1 MITKKIELLSPAK
14 DAEVG
19 IAAINHGAD
28 AVYIGGPAFGARE
41 KASNS
46 IADIERLCR
55 HAALY
60 DAKVYV
66 TLNTLLINSELERA
80 RQLAYDCWNA
90 GVDALIVQDMQLL
103 ALDLP
108 PIPLHAST
116 QCDNLTL
123 EKVQQLEQLGFSQVV
138 LGRELSLKEIR
149 AIREKTTVPLE
160 FFVHGALCVSHSG
173 QCYLSQ
179 YIGNRSAN
187 RGACAQPCRLPY
199 DLLDAEGNVLIKNR
213 HLLCLKDLNNS
224 AHLEELMDA
233 GITSFKI
240 EGRMKEADYVKNVTA
255 YYRQKLDEIFE
266 RRPEYIQ
273 SSCRDGACTVSKPT
287 NGEKPVG
294 DGARTVSTMPFEVN
308 PEKSFNRGFTDFF
321 INGRQKGID
330 SPFTPKSMGEYIGEV
345 AWCNPLRME
354 IDTDKTLHNGDG
366 LCFLNEN
373 DELIGLRADV
383 VHNVADGVPAV
394 GKRRP
399 TSNSGDAVADIVT
412 VSCNRPHG
420 AHRGAKIY
428 RNYDIEWQ
436 KQVEASTGN
445 RKIAIDLVLAETET
459 GYELVA
465 SRHCEEERRSNPD
478 EGTDSLDCRAP
489 LAMTTIHCEKIEAN
503 NPEKALENIKKKAL
517 QWGDTPFLP
526 VNLELRFTEPRL
538 IPASV
543 IGEMKRQLVE
553 KLTDALIVDHQT
565 HRDKRHLVV
574 STFNSQLS
582 TDSQLSTLN
591 SQLSTDSQL
600 STLNSQLPTDS
611 QLSTLNSQL
620 PTDSQLSTL
629 NSQLTTLPDHLMTCH
644 HCIRFANGMCS
655 KETGQK
661 ATDLFLRHGSQ
672 TFRLEFDCRHCQM
685 YVCRP

>member
-1 MITKKIELLSPAK
+1 MNTKKIELLSPAK

-28 AVYIGGPAFGARE
+28 AVYIGGPSFGARE

-66 TLNTLLINSELERA
+66 TLNTLLYIGELERA

-90 GVDALIVQDMQLL
+90 GVDALIVQDLQLL
-103 ALDLP
+103 GLDLP

-116 QCDNLTL
+116 QCDNLTV
-123 EKVQQLEQLGFSQVV
+123 ERVQQLEQLGFSQVV
-138 LGRELSLKEIR
+138 LGRELSLQEIR
-149 AIREKTTVPLE
+149 AIRAKTTVPLE

-199 DLLDAEGNVLIKNR
+199 DLLDADGNVLIKNK

-255 YYRQKLDEIFE
+255 FYRQKLDEIFE
-266 RRPEYIQ
+266 RRQEYTQ
-273 SSCRDGACTVSKPT
+273 SSRGHCHYT
-287 NGEKPVG
+287 
-294 DGARTVSTMPFEVN
+294 FEVN

-354 IDTDKTLHNGDG
+354 IATDKILHNGDG
-366 LCFLNEN
+366 LCFLDEN
-373 DELIGLRADV
+373 DELVGIRADV
-383 VHNVADGVPAV
+383 VHCRDGVH
-394 GKRRP
+394 
-399 TSNSGDAVADIVT
+399 T
-412 VSCNRPHG
+412 VSTNRPHG

-445 RKIAIDLVLAETET
+445 RKIDIDLVLAETET
-459 GYELVA
+459 GYEFFTNHGNAV
-465 SRHCEEERRSNPD
+465 S
-478 EGTDSLDCRAP
+478 
-489 LAMTTIHCEKIEAN
+489 MICEKITAI
-503 NPEKALENIKKKAL
+503 NPDKALENIRRKTL
-517 QWGDTPFLP
+517 QWGDTPFNP
-526 VNLELRFTEPRL
+526 INLELRFTEPRL
-538 IPASV
+538 IPAAV
-543 IGEMKRQLVE
+543 IGEMKRDLVA
-553 KLTDALIVDHQT
+553 KLTDALIDDHRENREIRCT
-565 HRDKRHLVV
+565 DAPHVSDDEIARDP
-574 STFNSQLS
+574 
-582 TDSQLSTLN
+582 DAI
-591 SQLSTDSQL
+591 
-600 STLNSQLPTDS
+600 
-611 QLSTLNSQL
+611 
-620 PTDSQLSTL
+620 
-629 NSQLTTLPDHLMTCH
+629 PDHLMTCH
-644 HCIRFANGMCS
+644 HCIRYANGMCLKQRS
-655 KETGQK
+655 SVETHDRAPLQT
-661 ATDLFLRHGSQ
+661 TDLFLRHGQHS
-672 TFRLEFDCRHCQM
+672 FRLEFDCRHCLM
-685 YVCRP
+685 YVHKL

>member
-1 MITKKIELLSPAK
+1 MNMKKIELLSPAK
-14 DAEVG
+14 DCEVG
-19 IAAINHGAD
+19 MAAINHGAD
-28 AVYIGGPAFGARE
+28 AVYIGGPSFGARE

-66 TLNTLLINSELERA
+66 TLNTLLYNDELERA

-103 ALDLP
+103 DLDLP

-123 EKVQQLEQLGFSQVV
+123 ERVRQLEQLGFSQVV

-179 YIGNRSAN
+179 HIGNRSAN

-199 DLLDAEGNVLIKNR
+199 DLLDADGNILLKNR
-213 HLLCLKDLNNS
+213 HLLCLKDLNNG
-224 AHLEELMDA
+224 AHLEELIDA

-240 EGRMKEADYVKNVTA
+240 EGRMKDADYVKNVTSF
-255 YYRQKLDEIFE
+255 YRQRLDEIIN
-266 RRPEYIQ
+266 RRPDLDQASRGHCHY
-273 SSCRDGACTVSKPT
+273 T
-287 NGEKPVG
+287 
-294 DGARTVSTMPFEVN
+294 FEVN

-366 LCFLNEN
+366 LCFLNN
-373 DELIGLRADV
+373 DNELVGLRADV
-383 VHNVADGVPAV
+383 VN
-394 GKRRP
+394 GK
-399 TSNSGDAVADIVT
+399 T

-428 RNYDIEWQ
+428 RNYDLEWQ
-436 KQVEASTGN
+436 KQVDASTGN
-445 RKIAIDLVLAETET
+445 RKIDIDLVLKETPD
-459 GYELVA
+459 GYELVDKLSTINYQLTTDKIVA
-465 SRHCEEERRSNPD
+465 TNPD
-478 EGTDSLDCRAP
+478 
-489 LAMTTIHCEKIEAN
+489 
-503 NPEKALENIKKKAL
+503 KATENIRKKAL
-517 QWGDTPFLP
+517 QWGDTVFNP
-526 VNLELRFTEPRL
+526 VHLELQFTEPRL
-538 IPASV
+538 IPASLV
-543 IGEMKRQLVE
+543 GEMKRQLVE
-553 KLTDALIVDHQT
+553 KLTDALVEQHQSQREC
-565 HRDKRHLVV
+565 RDV
-574 STFNSQLS
+574 SRNPSEMETQAIA
-582 TDSQLSTLN
+582 TDP
-591 SQLSTDSQL
+591 DAI
-600 STLNSQLPTDS
+600 
-611 QLSTLNSQL
+611 
-620 PTDSQLSTL
+620 
-629 NSQLTTLPDHLMTCH
+629 PDHLMTCH
-644 HCIRFANGMCS
+644 HCVRYANGMCS
-655 KETGQK
+655 KETGQR
-661 ATDLFLRHGSQ
+661 ATPLFIRNGAH
-672 TFRLEFDCRHCQM
+672 TFRLEFDCRNCQM
-685 YVCRP
+685 YVCPTGTNNEQ

>member
-1 MITKKIELLSPAK
+1 MNTKKIELLSPAK

-19 IAAINHGAD
+19 MASIDHGAD
-28 AVYIGGPAFGARE
+28 AVYIGGPSFGARE

-66 TLNTLLINSELERA
+66 TLNTLLYTEELERA
-80 RQLAYDCWNA
+80 RQLAFDCWNA

-103 ALDLP
+103 DLDLP

-116 QCDNLTL
+116 QCDNLTVD
-123 EKVQQLEQLGFSQVV
+123 KVQQLESLGFSQVV

-149 AIREKTTVPLE
+149 EIREKTTVPLE

-173 QCYLSQ
+173 RCYLSQ
-179 YIGNRSAN
+179 FIGNRSAN

-199 DLLDAEGNVLIKNR
+199 DLLDADGNVLIKNR

-255 YYRQKLDEIFE
+255 FYRQKLDAIFE
-266 RRPEYIQ
+266 RRAEYEMASRGHCQ
-273 SSCRDGACTVSKPT
+273 YT
-287 NGEKPVG
+287 
-294 DGARTVSTMPFEVN
+294 FEIN

-321 INGRQKGID
+321 IINGRQKGID

-345 AWCNPLRME
+345 TWCNPLRME
-354 IDTDKTLHNGDG
+354 LATDKTLHNGDG

-373 DELIGLRADV
+373 NELIGIRADV
-383 VHNVADGVPAV
+383 VNGFV
-394 GKRRP
+394 GLSHRGSRL
-399 TSNSGDAVADIVT
+399 T

-428 RNYDIEWQ
+428 RNLDIEWQ

-445 RKIAIDLVLAETET
+445 RKIDINLTLAETET
-459 GYELVA
+459 GYEMVA
-465 SRHCEEERRSNPD
+465 V
-478 EGTDSLDCRAP
+478 CRDAINRVS
-489 LAMTTIHCEKIEAN
+489 TSVTCEKIPAT
-503 NPEKALENIKKKAL
+503 NPEKATENIRKKAL
-517 QWGDTPFLP
+517 QWGDTSFNPI
-526 VNLELRFTEPRL
+526 NLELQFAEPRL

-553 KLTDALIVDHQT
+553 KLINALIENHRENREIRCTDTSNVSVDENGRTQCGRT
-565 HRDKRHLVV
+565 RCV
-574 STFNSQLS
+574 
-582 TDSQLSTLN
+582 
-591 SQLSTDSQL
+591 
-600 STLNSQLPTDS
+600 PTIDPDAM
-611 QLSTLNSQL
+611 
-620 PTDSQLSTL
+620 PTQ
-629 NSQLTTLPDHLMTCH
+629 LMTCH
-644 HCIRFANGMCS
+644 HCIRYANGMCS

-661 ATDLFLRHGSQ
+661 ATDLFLRPVGYPPLRGGQ
-672 TFRLEFDCRHCQM
+672 GGVTFRLVFDCRHCLM
-685 YVCRP
+685 YVQN